1 MELLINGT
9 SHEIDDPRELHVEL
23 ERIRQL
29 PFADAWLQP
38 VASWPAICALIN
50 AEAAWLSI
58 CALRAMPDLLR
69 AIPTIQDHRVLP
81 SNITCRM
88 DSAMNIPPPGTSRQ
102 MRHCVRSRTFSR
114 EQKRRRGRSGMKIAN
129 QNRRVIRF

>member
-9 SHEIDDPRELHVEL
+9 SHEIDDPRELHVGL

-29 PFADAWLQP
+29 PFADAWLLP

-50 AEAAWLSI
+50 AEAAWLMY
-58 CALRAMPDLLR
+58 LRFEGDAGFLR

-88 DSAMNIPPPGTSRQ
+88 DSAMNIPPSRQ

-114 EQKRRRGRSGMKIAN
+114 EQKWRRGCSGMKIAN
-129 QNRRVIRF
+129 QN